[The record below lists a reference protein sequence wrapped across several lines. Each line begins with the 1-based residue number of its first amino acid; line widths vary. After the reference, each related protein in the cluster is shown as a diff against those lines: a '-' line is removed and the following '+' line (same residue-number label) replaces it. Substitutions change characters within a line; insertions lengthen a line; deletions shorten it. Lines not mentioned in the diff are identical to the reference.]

1 VSNIRPFSTSDKAG
15 LAILLEE
22 MQRYYQVACPPPGA
36 IESDLAE
43 LPAGVEIIVAETDT
57 IIGFASISAIYRGP
71 GLRSGLFVKEPFVT
85 AASRRTGVG
94 RALIQ
99 AVARVA
105 VERGAQTSRLDG
117 RSE

>member
-1 VSNIRPFSTSDKAG
+1 MSNIRPFSTSDKAG

-57 IIGFASISAIYRGP
+57 IIGFASFSAIYLGP

-85 AASRRTGVG
+85 AASRRNGAG
-94 RALIQ
+94 RALIE

-105 VERGAQTSRLDG
+105 IERGH
-117 RSE
+117 